1 MENRAFG
8 TLNYRAMKNLL
19 LMRHGKSSWELNVSD
34 EDRAL
39 IQKGITDAKLLGE
52 AIANEAL
59 EIDVAFSSPANRA
72 LHTAM
77 ICLRQLNFSLDAFR
91 VVPELY
97 DFSGNHVLNFIHN
110 LPNDVNTV
118 LIFGH
123 NHAFTHIA
131 NSLGNL
137 HIENVPT
144 SGFVHLQFSDTV
156 WSSISKGTTIQT
168 IFPKQLKP

>member
-1 MENRAFG
+1 
-8 TLNYRAMKNLL
+8 MKNLL

-39 IQKGITDAKLLGE
+39 LQRGITDAKLIGNELERKGI
-52 AIANEAL
+52 AI
-59 EIDVAFSSPANRA
+59 DFAFSSPANRA

-77 ICLRQLNFSLDAFR
+77 ICLRQLRFSLDTFK
-91 VVPELY
+91 VIPELY
-97 DFSGNHVLNFIHN
+97 DFSGNHVLNFVHG
-110 LPNDVNTV
+110 LPNDLNTV

-131 NSLGNL
+131 NSLGSN

-144 SGFVHLQFSDTV
+144 SGFVHLQFNEQS
-156 WSSISKGTTIQT
+156 WNSISKGTTKET
-168 IFPKQLKP
+168 IFPKQLK

>member
-1 MENRAFG
+1 
-8 TLNYRAMKNLL
+8 MKNLL

-39 IQKGITDAKLLGE
+39 LQRGISDAKLVGTAMSE
-52 AIANEAL
+52 IGL
-59 EIDVAFSSPANRA
+59 EIDFAFSSPANRA

-77 ICLRQLNFSLDAFR
+77 ICLRQLRYPLETFK
-91 VVPELY
+91 VIPELY
-97 DFSGNHVLNFIHN
+97 DFSGNHVLNFVQS
-110 LPNDVNTV
+110 LPNDLNTV

-131 NSLGNL
+131 NSLGSQ

-144 SGFVHLQFSDTV
+144 SGFVHLQFQDASWV
-156 WSSISKGTTIQT
+156 SISKGTTIQT
-168 IFPKQLKP
+168 IFPKQLKG